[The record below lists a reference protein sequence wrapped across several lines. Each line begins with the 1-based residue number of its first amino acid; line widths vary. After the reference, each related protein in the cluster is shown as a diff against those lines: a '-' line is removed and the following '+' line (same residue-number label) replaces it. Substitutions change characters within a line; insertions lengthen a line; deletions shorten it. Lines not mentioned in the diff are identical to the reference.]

1 MFQCMVG
8 VSLVRQDRSILWKM
22 LGLGAGESVVLQGW
36 FSELCGCVFEGWVS
50 VLCGCSGHILFE
62 SLLRILCG
70 CGGISFKNSV
80 DSSCV
85 WVFNRLKFR
94 FIVQNFF
101 IFVFV
106 SIFVFVLFC

>member
-1 MFQCMVG
+1 MVG
-8 VSLVRQDRSILWKM
+8 VSLVRQDRSVLWKI
-22 LGLGAGESVVLQGW
+22 LGLAAGESVVLQGW

-85 WVFNRLKFR
+85 
-94 FIVQNFF
+94 
-101 IFVFV
+101 
-106 SIFVFVLFC
+106 